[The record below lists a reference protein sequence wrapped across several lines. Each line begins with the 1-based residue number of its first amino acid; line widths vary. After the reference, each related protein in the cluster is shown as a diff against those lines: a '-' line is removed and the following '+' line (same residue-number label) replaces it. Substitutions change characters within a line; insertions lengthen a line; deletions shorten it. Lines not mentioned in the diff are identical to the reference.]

1 MTSFAKRLKELRKSL
16 GLTQAELAKFL
27 SSSAST
33 IGMYEQGRRT
43 PPYEGLEEIADFFN
57 VDMDY
62 LMGKSDKTT
71 ILNPSRIAS
80 LKLSNFSNNTLQIML
95 ELNLD
100 GQSKVYEYARDI
112 KLTGNYD
119 TDKSMPPL
127 TLSEDYIELYTD
139 ARAAAGTGAYNYG
152 YDDGR
157 CVCAKIADV
166 PDYDGIVDVKGD
178 SMNPTIKDGDV
189 AFVDFNFEPVD
200 GKIYIIQHED
210 DTYIKRCYFES
221 DKLTLKSDNPDYK
234 DIVFNTYDNVRI
246 IGLVTGWATPEQ

>member
-1 MTSFAKRLKELRKSL
+1 MSLGRRLKQLRSNAEKTQQEISDML
-16 GLTQAELAKFL
+16 NAIGVKATRVQIARWENNLQEPTLTPVIGLSKIYGV
-27 SSSAST
+27 SA
-33 IGMYEQGRRT
+33 
-43 PPYEGLEEIADFFN
+43 
-57 VDMDY
+57 DY
-62 LMGKSDKTT
+62 
-71 ILNPSRIAS
+71 II
-80 LKLSNFSNNTLQIML
+80 
-95 ELNLD
+95 
-100 GQSKVYEYARDI
+100 
-112 KLTGNYD
+112 TGNADNQAKPTKANPYVKATIKAMHSM
-119 TDKSMPPL
+119 TDDGKEQVADYATFLDESGKYKLDEPQASL